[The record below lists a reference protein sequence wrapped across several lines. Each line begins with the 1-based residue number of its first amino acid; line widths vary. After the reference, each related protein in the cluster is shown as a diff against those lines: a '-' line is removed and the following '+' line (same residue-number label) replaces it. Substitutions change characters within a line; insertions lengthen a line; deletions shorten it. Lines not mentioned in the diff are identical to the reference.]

1 MPGTTWCQ
9 TVLVLWSIDKIIWQS
24 PPRHYIYRV
33 KYKPA
38 ARPYS
43 PRPLIMGI
51 IKTKT
56 HQSIL
61 LLLDLTNCS
70 IIDLFLTSFDWI
82 EPEKTK
88 NSFPLSFDYKY
99 LIILVHTTNHH
110 DMKLFRSPEAD
121 PEVLNI
127 IVFRRLRPTQHTL
140 HLFLVCCIYSAAHAA
155 NTISTIIRS
164 IQTLVLL
171 HKYNR
176 HHKLSANV
184 TLFAK

>member
-1 MPGTTWCQ
+1 MLSTCKPSDSLRFKLYWRPPTISLYKVCMSLYTTQQQQQYHSHQWLPAIAKLVLVPGTTWCQ

-82 EPEKTK
+82 EPEKHK
-88 NSFPLSFDYKY
+88 IHFHCPLS
-99 LIILVHTTNHH
+99 I
-110 DMKLFRSPEAD
+110 
-121 PEVLNI
+121 NI
-127 IVFRRLRPTQHTL
+127 
-140 HLFLVCCIYSAAHAA
+140 
-155 NTISTIIRS
+155 
-164 IQTLVLL
+164 
-171 HKYNR
+171 
-176 HHKLSANV
+176 
-184 TLFAK
+184 

>member
-1 MPGTTWCQ
+1 MLSTCKPSDSLRFKLYWRPPTISLYKVCMSLYTLHNPAAAAVSQPRWLPAIAKLVLVPGTTWCQ
-9 TVLVLWSIDKIIWQS
+9 TVSVLWSIDKIIWQS

-82 EPEKTK
+82 EPEKHK
-88 NSFPLSFDYKY
+88 IHFHCPLS
-99 LIILVHTTNHH
+99 I
-110 DMKLFRSPEAD
+110 
-121 PEVLNI
+121 NI
-127 IVFRRLRPTQHTL
+127 
-140 HLFLVCCIYSAAHAA
+140 
-155 NTISTIIRS
+155 
-164 IQTLVLL
+164 
-171 HKYNR
+171 
-176 HHKLSANV
+176 
-184 TLFAK
+184 